1 MIRLPL
7 LYIYNALS
15 SALFYRGIFIIYL
28 LDNGLDMTQVG
39 VLQSLLFWTMVVVEV
54 PSGYFADRYG
64 RKKSLMASSILLILS
79 AVGMLFSDQFYFF
92 ALVFILEALAL
103 SFNSGAGEALLFS
116 FLKENGQ
123 EDEYLKHRSRI
134 SAISSVAMGLAIGLG
149 GWLQKINFELV
160 YIATIICVSISF
172 FAIWAFQYES
182 GGVIEEREKQES
194 ISIIKVL
201 SNGGLTLNIF
211 MLMIGLIIVEASM
224 TMIFIYGQFVL
235 PTKGISTEY
244 IALTYSILQFLAA
257 GVYLSSNFL
266 TNRFG
271 FRPVV
276 ITSLL
281 LTSIIYVCFIESTGL
296 LAVTLFLMLIMVP
309 EIICLPL
316 EDYFQKFLPEEKRA
330 TLLSFKSM
338 LTSLITTLNYLVFGW
353 MFTMYSV
360 DTTLYTAFTYLFI
373 AILFVLVVIYIEKR
387 STTYVH
393 V

>member
-1 MIRLPL
+1 MIKLPL
-7 LYIYNALS
+7 IYIYNALS

-39 VLQSLLFWTMVVVEV
+39 ILQSLLFWTLVVVEV

-64 RKKSLMASSILLILS
+64 RKKSLMVSSILLVLS
-79 AVGMLFSDQFYFF
+79 AVGMLFSNQFYFF

-116 FLKENGQ
+116 FLKANGQ
-123 EDEYLKHRSRI
+123 EDKYLKHRSRI
-134 SAISSVAMGLAIGLG
+134 SAISSVVLGVAIGLG
-149 GWLQKINFELV
+149 GWLQKINFEWV
-160 YIATIICVSISF
+160 YIATIICVSASFISI
-172 FAIWAFQYES
+172 AAFNYES
-182 GGVIEEREKQES
+182 GGTTEESEQQETPS
-194 ISIIKVL
+194 ILKVF
-201 SNGGLTLNIF
+201 SNGGLTLNILL
-211 MLMIGLIIVEASM
+211 LMIGLVTVEASM
-224 TMIFIYGQFVL
+224 TMIFMYGQFVL

-244 IALTYSILQFLAA
+244 IALTYSILQFLTA

-276 ITSLL
+276 ISSLL
-281 LTSIIYVCFIESTGL
+281 LTSIIYVCFIESAGL
-296 LAVTLFLMLIMVP
+296 LSVSLFLMLIMVP

-316 EDYFQKFLPEEKRA
+316 EDYFQTFLPEEKRA
-330 TLLSFKSM
+330 TLLSSKSM
-338 LTSLITTLNYLVFGW
+338 LTSLITTCNYLVFGW

-360 DTTLYTAFTYLFI
+360 DTTLYTAFAYLLI
-373 AILFVLVVIYIEKR
+373 AILFVLAVIYIERK
-387 STTYVH
+387 SAAYAH